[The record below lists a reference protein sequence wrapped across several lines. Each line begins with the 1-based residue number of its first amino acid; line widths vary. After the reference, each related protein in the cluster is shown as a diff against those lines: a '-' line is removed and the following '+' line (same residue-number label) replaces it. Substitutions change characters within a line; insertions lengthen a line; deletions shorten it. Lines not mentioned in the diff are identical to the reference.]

1 MKTGRKGEVNDNA
14 ERVSE
19 TEATT
24 EKNRPEIL
32 LIKGF
37 VRSLCSEV
45 ATRSQRWGHHAS
57 ATSTLCKAARL
68 TPSIPHVLSHQ
79 DTDIVAVNHHVNIPD
94 MGKSWNG
101 E

>member
-1 MKTGRKGEVNDNA
+1 MKTERKGEVNDNT
-14 ERVSE
+14 ERVSK

-37 VRSLCSEV
+37 VRSLCSDV
-45 ATRSQRWGHHAS
+45 ATRSQRWGHDAS
-57 ATSTLCKAARL
+57 VASTLCQAARL
-68 TPSIPHVLSHQ
+68 TPSVPHILSHQ
-79 DTDIVAVNHHVNIPD
+79 DADIVAVNHHVNIPD
-94 MGKSWNG
+94 MGWDG

>member
-37 VRSLCSEV
+37 VRSLCSDV
-45 ATRSQRWGHHAS
+45 ATRSQRWGHDAS
-57 ATSTLCKAARL
+57 VTSTLCKAARL
-68 TPSIPHVLSHQ
+68 TPSIPHILSHQ

>member
-1 MKTGRKGEVNDNA
+1 MKTERKGEVNDNA

-37 VRSLCSEV
+37 VRLMW
-45 ATRSQRWGHHAS
+45 QRGHNAGVTMRAS
-57 ATSTLCKAARL
+57 
-68 TPSIPHVLSHQ
+68 H
-79 DTDIVAVNHHVNIPD
+79 
-94 MGKSWNG
+94 
-101 E
+101 